1 MTFWFLHPW
10 IWDRS
15 VSASMSMVATMDGKA
30 GRKTAARLLKK
41 LCQRLGRQ
49 NIDFF
54 NGTCL
59 PTTYC
64 SALRE
69 YDIFVSSF
77 MDMGWVVS
85 ASMSVVAAIMD
96 GRAGWENG
104 RAGLCAVGRLLM
116 VGHAKL
122 LVNASLTRQRGP
134 YWNKPGNTNHRPQS
148 CLLDCSEPLQA
159 YQGTW

>member
-104 RAGLCAVGRLLM
+104 RAGLCCWAIADGWAREAPCQRFVNPTTRSILEQARQHQPQAPIVPPRL
-116 VGHAKL
+116 
-122 LVNASLTRQRGP
+122 R
-134 YWNKPGNTNHRPQS
+134 
-148 CLLDCSEPLQA
+148 
-159 YQGTW
+159 

>member
-69 YDIFVSSF
+69 YDIRFF
-77 MDMGWVVS
+77 IHGYGMGCFSLHVRGGS
-85 ASMSVVAAIMD
+85 NH
-96 GRAGWENG
+96 GWEG
-104 RAGLCAVGRLLM
+104 RVGKRTCWLVCCWAIADGWAREAPCQRFVNPTTRSILEQARQHQPQAPIVPPRL
-116 VGHAKL
+116 
-122 LVNASLTRQRGP
+122 Q
-134 YWNKPGNTNHRPQS
+134 
-148 CLLDCSEPLQA
+148 
-159 YQGTW
+159 

>member
-1 MTFWFLHPW
+1 
-10 IWDRS
+10 
-15 VSASMSMVATMDGKA
+15 MDGKA
-30 GRKTAARLLKK
+30 GRKTAARLRLLKK

-69 YDIFVSSF
+69 YDIFVSPF

-96 GRAGWENG
+96 GTMG
-104 RAGLCAVGRLLM
+104 GLGGKTDVLACVLWG
-116 VGHAKL
+116 
-122 LVNASLTRQRGP
+122 
-134 YWNKPGNTNHRPQS
+134 
-148 CLLDCSEPLQA
+148 DC
-159 YQGTW
+159 